1 VRPSQYLGEGAWRL
15 PGRLD
20 SLSTLM
26 WRCERDPMLRPALV
40 MVVLLD
46 RPPDPGRFA
55 AGHEWAT
62 RMVPRLRERPVAPLL
77 TPTMPLWAPDPEFDI
92 ARHLRRAGLPSP
104 AGRRELFDLA
114 QELAATPFDLR
125 RPVWESVLVEDLR
138 GEREP
143 YRAAWLVKFH
153 HCLADGPLVSYWLSA
168 LLNRGREPRADKPQ
182 PPAPARRLETV
193 PEQLIG
199 PITADAAPA
208 ARRMAR
214 GALAALRT
222 PISTALGMGADA
234 RTLADVL
241 TRPAGRP
248 SPLLRARGTT
258 RRFEGVPIDLDGLR
272 SAARNAEVSV
282 NAAYCAGLLSGLRHY
297 HAAHGVTAASVSA
310 AMTIPVR
317 RPGPRIGNQFN
328 GAKFPGPL
336 DVPDPRALC
345 RAVDTMLARAAVPF
359 PPSTLDLVLTGVN
372 QVPDAVLS
380 RLARSL
386 GRSLDLQVSHVVAP
400 TRAAYV
406 SGARLEEVWCFGP
419 APGCAVMALM
429 VSRRRTATL
438 GLTLDTAAVP
448 DPTTFR
454 ECVETGFAEVI
465 GSRDPGPGPGP
476 GPGSRPGPGPR
487 LSRPGK

>member
-1 VRPSQYLGEGAWRL
+1 MRPSQYLGEAAWRL
-15 PGRLD
+15 PARLD
-20 SLSTLM
+20 PLSTLM

-46 RPPDPGRFA
+46 RPPDYERFA

-62 RMVPRLRERPVAPLL
+62 RMIPRLRERPVVPLL
-77 TPTMPLWAPDPEFDI
+77 TPTMPLWAPDPEFDV
-92 ARHLRRAGLPSP
+92 ARHLRRAGLPPP

-138 GEREP
+138 GEPEP
-143 YRAAWLVKFH
+143 FRAAWLVKFH
-153 HCLADGPLVSYWLSA
+153 HCLADGPLVSSWLGA
-168 LLNRGREPRADKPQ
+168 LLNRSRGPRADKPQ

-199 PITADAAPA
+199 PIGVGAAPA
-208 ARRMAR
+208 ARQLGR
-214 GALAALRT
+214 GALTALRK
-222 PISTALGMGADA
+222 PVSTVLGIGADA

-272 SAARNAEVSV
+272 SAARAADVSV

-297 HAAHGVTAASVSA
+297 HAAHGVTAGSVSA
-310 AMTIPVR
+310 AITMPVR

-345 RAVDTMLARAAVPF
+345 GAVETMLARAAVPF
-359 PPSTLDLVLTGVN
+359 PPSTLELVLTCVNQAPDLVLI
-372 QVPDAVLS
+372 

-386 GRSLDLQVSHVVAP
+386 GRSHDLQVSHVVAP
-400 TRAAYV
+400 ARAGYV
-406 SGARLEEVWCFGP
+406 SGARVEEVWCFGP
-419 APGCAVMALM
+419 APGCAIMALM
-429 VSRRRTATL
+429 VSRQRRATL

-448 DPTTFR
+448 DPPTFR
-454 ECVETGFAEVI
+454 ACVETGFDDVI
-465 GSRDPGPGPGP
+465 GSLGHGRDHGPGP
-476 GPGSRPGPGPR
+476 SRNLS
-487 LSRPGK
+487 LSRPAK